1 MMNRQKSHVDLLECK
16 NSVETYY
23 TLCAPAQQ
31 AVFSHTGV
39 RNQADSDVCSAFVD
53 SLKIQ
58 VETGAYSI
66 NSSILAQCIQKAP
79 ITNALLRLNTD
90 ALLACD
96 ENSATTE

>member
-39 RNQADSDVCSAFVD
+39 RN
-53 SLKIQ
+53 
-58 VETGAYSI
+58 
-66 NSSILAQCIQKAP
+66 
-79 ITNALLRLNTD
+79 
-90 ALLACD
+90 
-96 ENSATTE
+96 